1 MNGTTF
7 EFVWRI
13 GITVL
18 ALIGLAVF
26 WYVVLSNITPF
37 STTFSDA
44 DVKLEIARE
53 RRYRNLARTTVAL
66 DVLFF
71 VWLVVEG
78 AFLVPWMVARYGI

>member
-26 WYVVLSNITPF
+26 WYVVLS
-37 STTFSDA
+37 
-44 DVKLEIARE
+44 
-53 RRYRNLARTTVAL
+53 VAIQL
-66 DVLFF
+66 GCD
-71 VWLVVEG
+71 
-78 AFLVPWMVARYGI
+78 

>member
-78 AFLVPWMVARYGI
+78 ALLVPWMVARYGI